1 MAENLSASGQR
12 RTVGRGPRLASV
24 VSTPARSS
32 SPPRSAMPVG
42 RVVIV
47 DPAWDR
53 YPEFVEAAA
62 AGRLELHFCSD
73 GRAALRLA
81 RRFQADAWLVSDNLP
96 DMDGLDLVPLLAEQ
110 VCQNQLDPLVRP
122 PRRSTTSQPLI
133 GRGRVFFVAPHHSPE
148 LEARSLA
155 SGTAGYL
162 VQPIAI
168 DLLASIV
175 PLESPA
181 AGLTAG
187 RRTTAM
193 SGSVHRE
200 PVGRVRDTAAPGQQ
214 P

>member
-12 RTVGRGPRLASV
+12 GTVDPGLRSARLAAAA
-24 VSTPARSS
+24 ARPT
-32 SPPRSAMPVG
+32 SPPRSAMPAG

-53 YPEFVEAAA
+53 YPEFVAAAA
-62 AGRLELHFCSD
+62 AGRLELHFCND

-110 VCQNQLDPLVRP
+110 VCQHQVDPLVRP
-122 PRRSTTSQPLI
+122 SLRSTPSQPRI

-148 LEARSLA
+148 LEERSLA

-168 DLLASIV
+168 DLVASIV

-187 RRTTAM
+187 RRTAAT
-193 SGSVHRE
+193 SGRVQRG
-200 PVGRVRDTAAPGQQ
+200 PARRVRDTAAPGRQ

>member
-1 MAENLSASGQR
+1 MAESFSASAQR
-12 RTVGRGPRLASV
+12 VTIDPGSRPA
-24 VSTPARSS
+24 TPG
-32 SPPRSAMPVG
+32 G

-96 DMDGLDLVPLLAEQ
+96 DMAGLDLVPLLAEQ
-110 VCQNQLDPLVRP
+110 VCQNQVDPLVRP
-122 PRRSTTSQPLI
+122 PVRSTPSQPRI
-133 GRGRVFFVAPHHSPE
+133 GRGRVFFVTHHHSPD
-148 LEARSLA
+148 LEARCLA
-155 SGTAGYL
+155 AGTAGYL

-168 DLLASIV
+168 DLVASIV

-187 RRTTAM
+187 RQTAAA
-193 SGSVHRE
+193 SGRVQRG
-200 PVGRVRDTAAPGQQ
+200 PAGRVRDTAAPGPQ